1 LRRCVTLARM
11 SSIAAIRLPN
21 LSRRAK
27 IWLVALL
34 VALVGWI
41 GYTAKYAECDTHSK
55 FCVLDIAG
63 TRSEIGFEWQGW
75 HLYVSTS
82 GADPVTHVL
91 F

>member
-1 LRRCVTLARM
+1 MDMTSVVLVKPRR
-11 SSIAAIRLPN
+11 RLT
-21 LSRRAK
+21 RRTK
-27 IWLVALL
+27 ALL
-34 VALVGWI
+34 LATLIIVAGWFVYVANF
-41 GYTAKYAECDTHSK
+41 GECDTHSK

-82 GADPVTHVL
+82 GEDPATHVL